1 MFNVVIK
8 VLEPS
13 IGNNQLQ
20 SYGTGHL
27 ERKWISVAKT
37 SSVNNFKTDIRD
49 SRTLSFRK
57 LFKSLNSISC

>member
-37 SSVNNFKTDIRD
+37 SVNNFKTDIRD

-57 LFKSLNSISC
+57 AV

>member
-37 SSVNNFKTDIRD
+37 SVNNFKTDMRD